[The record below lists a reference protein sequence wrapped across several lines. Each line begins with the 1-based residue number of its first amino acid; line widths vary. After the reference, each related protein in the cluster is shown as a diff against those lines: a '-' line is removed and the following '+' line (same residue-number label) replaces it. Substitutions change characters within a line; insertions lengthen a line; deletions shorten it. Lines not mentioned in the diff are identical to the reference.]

1 MIAMSD
7 EYFRVCIEAWAVE
20 VGNRYGEDLMREIQA
35 EAWQTIVLPQ
45 LPQMLEE
52 WMGVTAERAGDLAAE
67 VAAEVEARKKQGGVV
82 THQPLQVRDD
92 RASTTRRKSS

>member
-7 EYFRVCIEAWAVE
+7 EYYRVCVEAWAGE
-20 VGNRYGEDLMREIQA
+20 VAKRYGHDLMREIQA

-52 WMGVTAERAGDLAAE
+52 WMEIPADRAEALVAE
-67 VAAEVEARKKQGGVV
+67 VAEEVAARREDGGVV
-82 THQPLQVRDD
+82 TINPFRAD
-92 RASTTRRKSS
+92 RSPSTTRRKSS